1 MGGFVPD
8 CHTQTF
14 VEVAKSE
21 NFMIEIPSAIG
32 LLIVLY
38 FCTSG
43 KPSKRK
49 QRFEQP
55 TKADISPITKEVKSL
70 YNRGASCAVYGD
82 GTVKAFSFHYG
93 KGGYSITQDQFNS
106 LDFHATDGGVWK
118 KEIRN
123 ADGTLKEVIDL
134 MPTLNLTPPPL
145 PTKKPTNIHRGDY
158 LLEFE
163 AHRAALGVIQKAAEG
178 SRRIVHVS
186 PKIKALLRAILFIK
200 KVLGIRRNFNDNPS
214 SQPNKNST
222 KYFEWKRITLEDIDR
237 LWRESGKLDATFRD
251 QLRHFAHG
259 VESILKSNTPDEYR
273 LYWQTISQ
281 DDIDRQ
287 WVVSFSVHPAFGRQ
301 LCHFATGVERIV
313 VKANSK

>member
-1 MGGFVPD
+1 LGGFVPD

-14 VEVAKSE
+14 VEVAKLE

-32 LLIVLY
+32 LLIALY
-38 FCTSG
+38 FCRSA
-43 KPSKRK
+43 KPTKS
-49 QRFEQP
+49 QHRFEQP

-70 YNRGASCAVYGD
+70 YHRGASCAVYED

-106 LDFHATDGGVWK
+106 LDFHATDGGVWR

-145 PTKKPTNIHRGDY
+145 PTKKPTNIRRGDN

-178 SRRIVHVS
+178 SRKIVHVS
-186 PKIKALLRAILFIK
+186 PKIKALIRAILFIK
-200 KVLGIRRNFNDNPS
+200 KVLGIRRNFNGNPS
-214 SQPNKNST
+214 SQPDKNST
-222 KYFEWKRITLEDIDR
+222 KYFEWKRITLKDIDR
-237 LWRESGKLDATFRD
+237 LWQKSGKLDAPFRR
-251 QLRHFAHG
+251 QLTHFAHG
-259 VESILKSNTPDEYR
+259 VESILKNNVPEEYR
-273 LYWQTISQ
+273 LNWQSLTQ
-281 DDIDRQ
+281 DDVDRQ
-287 WVVSFSVHPAFGRQ
+287 WVVSFSVHPSSGQQ
-301 LCHFATGVERIV
+301 LGHFAVGIERILQDR
-313 VKANSK
+313 N

>member
-1 MGGFVPD
+1 
-8 CHTQTF
+8 
-14 VEVAKSE
+14 
-21 NFMIEIPSAIG
+21 MIEIPSAIG
-32 LLIVLY
+32 LLIALY
-38 FCTSG
+38 FCRSA
-43 KPSKRK
+43 KPTKSKH
-49 QRFEQP
+49 RFEQP

-70 YNRGASCAVYGD
+70 YNRGASCTVYED

-163 AHRAALGVIQKAAEG
+163 THRAALGVIQKAAEG

>member
-14 VEVAKSE
+14 VEVAKLE

-32 LLIVLY
+32 FLIALY
-38 FCTSG
+38 FCRSA
-43 KPSKRK
+43 KPTKS
-49 QRFEQP
+49 QHRFEQP

-106 LDFHATDGGVWK
+106 LDFHTTDGGVWR

-145 PTKKPTNIHRGDY
+145 PTKKPTNIRRGDY

-178 SRRIVHVS
+178 SRKIVHVS

-200 KVLGIRRNFNDNPS
+200 KILGITKNLNSNSPS
-214 SQPNKNST
+214 QSIENAP
-222 KYFEWKRITLEDIDR
+222 KYFEWKSITLEDIDR
-237 LWRESGKLDATFRD
+237 LWRKSGKLDASFRR
-251 QLRHFAHG
+251 QLTHFAYG
-259 VESILKSNTPDEYR
+259 VESILKNNVPEEYMLNWQSITQDE
-273 LYWQTISQ
+273 
-281 DDIDRQ
+281 IDRQ
-287 WVVSFSVHPAFGRQ
+287 WVVSFSMHPSSGQQ
-301 LCHFATGVERIV
+301 LGHFAVGIERILQDR
-313 VKANSK
+313 N

>member
-14 VEVAKSE
+14 VEVAKLE
-21 NFMIEIPSAIG
+21 IFMIEIPSAIG
-32 LLIVLY
+32 LLIALY
-38 FCTSG
+38 FCRSA
-43 KPSKRK
+43 KPTKS
-49 QRFEQP
+49 QHRFEQP
-55 TKADISPITKEVKSL
+55 TKADFSPITKEVKSL
-70 YNRGASCAVYGD
+70 YNRGASCSVYGD

-145 PTKKPTNIHRGDY
+145 PTKEPTNIRRGNY
-158 LLEFE
+158 LLEFK

-178 SRRIVHVS
+178 SRKIVHVS
-186 PKIKALLRAILFIK
+186 PKIKALLRAIIFVK
-200 KVLGIRRNFNDNPS
+200 KVLGIRREQNSFLS
-214 SQPNKNST
+214 SQSNKNAS
-222 KYFEWKRITLEDIDR
+222 KHIEWKRITLEDVDR
-237 LWRESGKLDATFRD
+237 LWRKSGKVDAPFRE
-251 QLRHFAHG
+251 QLSHFAYG
-259 VESILKSNTPDEYR
+259 VETILKNEVLDQYR
-273 LYWQTISQ
+273 LNWQSINQ

-287 WVVSFSVHPAFGRQ
+287 WVVSFSIHPAFGQQ
-301 LCHFATGVERIV
+301 LGHFAVGIERIV
-313 VKANSK
+313 VKSNSK